1 MRSWLSRYRVAII
14 LLLLGCFL
22 FSWGIVR
29 GEQDVVE
36 KKSRIICLECIGIG

>member
-1 MRSWLSRYRVAII
+1 MSNWFERYRVTIA
-14 LLLLGCFL
+14 LLLLGCIF